1 MKISGAWGLPVVSS
15 TDMVM
20 NSMNKT
26 NTCESSLVFLC
37 HYSAY
42 VLGKCHGFYMTKQA
56 FQIALV
62 KDFDSQK

>member
-15 TDMVM
+15 PDMVM

-37 HYSAY
+37 HYSAS
-42 VLGKCHGFYMTKQA
+42 VQGKCHGFYMTKQA